1 MSSAPRHFGK
11 VLVIDD
17 DHAMRTMC
25 KAVLGR
31 EGWDVA
37 TAQDGAE
44 GIARVEASGGD
55 LDCVVSDVNMPVLDG
70 YGLLRAVR
78 ELDRDLPVLLMTGDP
93 KLDGAVE
100 AIEHGAVNYLSKP
113 FQAERLAAAVASA
126 ARRHGV
132 ARMRR
137 RAMAFADAQ
146 QNGDEDHAELERRF
160 RRAIDA
166 RWLVYQPIVHAA
178 NGAIYSHECLLRTS
192 EASLQRPDV
201 LIGVAERLGRV
212 PELGRAVRVAAAETL
227 RAAPAGTRLFVNLHP
242 LELTDE
248 ELFTDKNPLA
258 PMASN
263 VVLEL
268 TERARLETLTD
279 APARIAMLR
288 AMGFR
293 FAIDD
298 LGAGYAGLG
307 SLAAIEPEIVK
318 LDMGLVRDIS
328 TNPTKRRIVAATARL
343 CRELGS
349 LVVAEGVETV
359 EERDFLT
366 AHVDLLQGYLFGRPD
381 RALMSVST

>member
-1 MSSAPRHFGK
+1 MSITPRHFGK

-17 DHAMRTMC
+17 DRAVRTMC

-37 TAQDGAE
+37 TARDGAE
-44 GIARVEASGGD
+44 GVAHIEAAGGD

-78 ELDRDLPVLLMTGDP
+78 DLDRDLPVLLMTGEP

-100 AIEHGAVNYLSKP
+100 AIEYGAVNYLAKP
-113 FQAERLAAAVASA
+113 FHAERLAAAVASA

-137 RAMAFADAQ
+137 RAQAFSETHERD
-146 QNGDEDHAELERRF
+146 DEDRLELERRF
-160 RRAIDA
+160 RRAIEA

-178 NGAIYSHECLLRTS
+178 SGATYSFECLVRTA
-192 EASLQRPDV
+192 EPSLQRPDV

-212 PELGRAVRVAAAETL
+212 PELGRAVRQAAAATL
-227 RAAPAGTRLFVNLHP
+227 ATGPAGTRLFVNLHP
-242 LELTDE
+242 LELADE
-248 ELFTDKNPLA
+248 ELFTDANPLA
-258 PMASN
+258 PYARQ

-288 AMGFR
+288 AMGFS

-307 SLAAIEPEIVK
+307 SLAVIEPEVVK
-318 LDMGLVRDIS
+318 LDMGLVRDIA

-349 LVVAEGVETV
+349 QVVAEGVETA
-359 EERDFLT
+359 EERAFLVD
-366 AHVDLLQGYLFGRPD
+366 HVDLLQGYLFGRPE
-381 RALMSVST
+381 RALINAST

>member
-1 MSSAPRHFGK
+1 MSITPRHFGR

-17 DHAMRTMC
+17 DHAIRTLC

-37 TAQDGAE
+37 TAQDGAA
-44 GIARVEASGGD
+44 GIAHIEAAGGN

-78 ELDRDLPVLLMTGDP
+78 DLDRDLPVLLMTGEP

-100 AIEHGAVNYLSKP
+100 AIEHGAVNYLAKP
-113 FQAERLAAAVASA
+113 FHAERLAAAVASA

-137 RAMAFADAQ
+137 RAEAFAEAHEAE
-146 QNGDEDHAELERRF
+146 GEDRLELERRF
-160 RRAIDA
+160 RRAIEA

-178 NGAIYSHECLLRTS
+178 TGATYSFECLLRTG
-192 EASLQRPDV
+192 ETTLQRPDV

-212 PELGRAVRVAAAETL
+212 PELGRAVRQAAAATL
-227 RAAPAGTRLFVNLHP
+227 ATAPAGTRLFVNLHP

-248 ELFTDKNPLA
+248 ELFTDANPLA
-258 PMASN
+258 SVASQ

-307 SLAAIEPEIVK
+307 SLAVIEPEVVK
-318 LDMGLVRDIS
+318 LDMGLVRDIA

-349 LVVAEGVETV
+349 QVVAEGVETA
-359 EERDFLT
+359 EERAFLVD
-366 AHVDLLQGYLFGRPD
+366 HVDLLQGYLFGRPE
-381 RALMSVST
+381 RALINAST